1 MQHYDVIIIGAGL
14 SGIGAARQLQDQ
26 CPDRRF
32 AILES
37 REAIGGTWDLFRY
50 PGIRSD
56 SDMYTMGYDSKPW
69 REPKAIAD
77 GPSILAYIREA
88 AQERG
93 LNRAIHFDRR
103 LVAAQWS
110 SAEACWMLEVE
121 CPKGGGTL
129 RYSCNW
135 LLMCSG
141 YYRYE
146 HGYRPRFEGE
156 ERYGGR
162 LVHPQHWPGD
172 LEYAGKHVVVVGSGA
187 TAITLVPALA
197 ETASKVTMLQ
207 RSPSYVV
214 SLPGRDP
221 IARILSRL
229 LPAQL
234 AYRLTRWKNLQ
245 FQRWIYQQTRTRPEA
260 VKRKLIDMVR
270 RQLGPQYD
278 VARHF
283 TPRYRPWDQRLCVV
297 PDGDFFA
304 AIRAGRAEIVTDT
317 IAHFDEHGIVLAS
330 GQRLDADIVV
340 TATGLDLVWLGGARF
355 GVDGVAVDF
364 TQRWSYKGAMF
375 SDVPNL
381 VYTLG
386 YINASWTLR
395 SELVAEFACRLLNHM
410 TATHTQQCTPR
421 LRPEDRAMRPRPLID
436 GFTPNYLKRVAH
448 LFPHQ
453 GDRDPW
459 QNPQNY
465 LVDRKNLRAGALE
478 DGVLQFTAAPESG
491 VRGKNPATE
500 GTQKNGIDLAVP

>member
-14 SGIGAARQLQDQ
+14 SGIGAARQLQDR
-26 CPDRRF
+26 CPGKSF

-37 REAIGGTWDLFRY
+37 RGAIGGTWDLFRY

-77 GPSILAYIREA
+77 GPSILAYLREA
-88 AQERG
+88 AEERG
-93 LNRAIHFDRR
+93 IDRAIQFDRK
-103 LVAAQWS
+103 LVAAAWS
-110 SAEACWMLEVE
+110 TADARWTLEVD
-121 CPKGGGTL
+121 CPQAGGTQ
-129 RYSCNW
+129 RYACNW

-146 HGYRPRFEGE
+146 QGHRPHFDGE
-156 ERYGGR
+156 EHYAGR
-162 LVHPQHWPGD
+162 LVHPQHWPAD
-172 LEYAGKHVVVVGSGA
+172 LDYAGKRIVVIGSGA
-187 TAITLVPALA
+187 TAVTLVPALA
-197 ETASKVTMLQ
+197 QTAAKVTMLQ
-207 RSPSYVV
+207 RSPGYVV
-214 SLPGRDP
+214 SLPARDA
-221 IARILSRL
+221 IARVLGRL
-229 LPAQL
+229 LPEKL
-234 AYRLTRWKNLQ
+234 AYRLTRWKNVQ
-245 FQRWIYQQTRTRPEA
+245 FQRWIYQQTRKRPDA

-270 RQLGPQYD
+270 RQLAPDYD

-283 TPRYRPWDQRLCVV
+283 TPRYQPWDQRLCVV

-304 AIRAGRAEIVTDT
+304 AIRAGRAEVVTDG
-317 IAHFDEHGIVLAS
+317 IARFDERGLVLAS
-330 GQRLDADIVV
+330 GARLDADIVV

-355 GVDGVAVDF
+355 SIDGEPVDF
-364 TQRWSYKGAMF
+364 TRCWSYKGAMF

-386 YINASWTLR
+386 YVNASWTLR
-395 SELVAEFACRLLNHM
+395 SELVAEYACRLINHM
-410 TATHTQQCTPR
+410 TATHTRQCTPR
-421 LRPEDRAMRPRPLID
+421 LRAEDRAMRPRPLID

-465 LVDRKNLRAGALE
+465 LVDRRNIREAALE
-478 DGVLQFTAAPESG
+478 DGVLQFTA
-491 VRGKNPATE
+491 PAAAARPVEVETAE
-500 GTQKNGIDLAVP
+500 P